1 MFIENGFNDFITKP
15 MSGRDLAEMILK
27 WLPSG
32 KVREGAG
39 TENHPQAKAPG
50 EERAL
55 AKLVKCRGLD
65 LAAAKETTGSYA
77 NLASAVRDFC
87 GQIPAKAALIEKYA
101 AEGDIESYTIEVHGL
116 KSSARMIGAKELG
129 EQAAYLEACGHKKE
143 LEEIARKTPALMERY
158 RSYLQKLRPA
168 VDDGG
173 VRGGG
178 AFVSAPILLDEL
190 SRLREALKEYDIDA
204 ADKWASAAERYEVP
218 QKVRPLLDKVLDAVR
233 AVDYIGAIRCIDELT
248 DSL

>member
-1 MFIENGFNDFITKP
+1 
-15 MSGRDLAEMILK
+15 
-27 WLPSG
+27 
-32 KVREGAG
+32 
-39 TENHPQAKAPG
+39 
-50 EERAL
+50 
-55 AKLVKCRGLD
+55 
-65 LAAAKETTGSYA
+65 
-77 NLASAVRDFC
+77 VRDFC

-173 VRGGG
+173 IRGGG